1 MSEPLK
7 SFIIWHVFWSISLT
21 FSFTLSVS
29 NGFSGCYAI
38 CRQKIGQ
45 ITPVE
50 EFAVVVLFWFLSRL
64 HPIAIYSYCILAIP
78 IENARKNVY
87 YMSVTYLK
95 CFDITMST
103 HTHKDM
109 CVLLCNWLQIDT
121 YLRFLMKVVYIQM
134 HMQDWSQNLFGEVL
148 SRSII
153 VAVSFVVRWMYIC
166 VAKPSI
172 ISKETE
178 DAQNYW
184 KREVLLGEEKGC
196 NSAK

>member
-1 MSEPLK
+1 MSELLK

-103 HTHKDM
+103 HTHTK
-109 CVLLCNWLQIDT
+109 
-121 YLRFLMKVVYIQM
+121 
-134 HMQDWSQNLFGEVL
+134 
-148 SRSII
+148 
-153 VAVSFVVRWMYIC
+153 IC
-166 VAKPSI
+166 VFFYAIDCKSIHIWGFLWKWCIFKCICKIGAKI
-172 ISKETE
+172 F
-178 DAQNYW
+178 
-184 KREVLLGEEKGC
+184 
-196 NSAK
+196 SAKFYQDQSLLPFLLLYVECIFALLNLQLYRRKQKTPRTIENGKFF